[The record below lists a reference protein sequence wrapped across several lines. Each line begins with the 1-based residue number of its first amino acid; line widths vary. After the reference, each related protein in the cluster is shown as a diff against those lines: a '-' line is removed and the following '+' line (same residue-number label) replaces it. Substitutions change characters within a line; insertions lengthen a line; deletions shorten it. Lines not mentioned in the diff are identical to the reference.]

1 MDRDIP
7 HLAVRSRG
15 LLAALRDHT
24 FRSLKHRDY
33 RLYFLGQI
41 VSFTGSWMQNAALM
55 WLVFDAT
62 GDPIWPPLLLVAQV
76 GPTLVLGTWGGSL
89 ADRWPKR
96 RLVFTT
102 QSAFLGTALAL
113 IVLVAADRA
122 EPWLV
127 FALQVVNGLVQA
139 VDLPARLAFVPD
151 LVPRHD
157 LINAVSLNSL
167 VFNSA
172 RALGP
177 AFAGL
182 LFLLADAA
190 VGQGWVTG
198 SRPVTVGALWCFML
212 NALSYAAVLVALKR
226 IAATGAARPGR
237 EAGSTWDGFRYVL
250 ARPRLAALLGLT
262 GLLCAFG
269 WPTVSLFPAYTRYAL
284 GHAEKEY
291 SLLVSSLGSGALI
304 AALTTATF
312 GTVGRRGFFLTAGA
326 ALATVGLGLLAGAE
340 RLAAAGLAAGCLGF
354 GLILFL
360 STGQSAVQ
368 LSVSV
373 ETRGR
378 VMALW
383 AMTLSASAPAGH
395 LVAGVAATVWP
406 VRQVLAFLAA
416 GAALVGVGVLLLAVR
431 GWRRT

>member
-1 MDRDIP
+1 
-7 HLAVRSRG
+7 V
-15 LLAALRDHT
+15 AALADST
-24 FRSLKHRDY
+24 FRSLRHRDY

-62 GDPIWPPLLLVAQV
+62 GDPIWPPLLIVAQV
-76 GPTLVLGTWGGSL
+76 GPTLVLGTWGGAL
-89 ADRWPKR
+89 ADRLPKR
-96 RLVFTT
+96 RLIFLT
-102 QSAFLGTALAL
+102 QSGFLTSAVLMTALVAL
-113 IVLVAADRA
+113 DLAD
-122 EPWLV
+122 PWLV
-127 FALQVVNGLVQA
+127 FALQVGNGLVQS

-151 LVPRHD
+151 LVPRED

-177 AFAGL
+177 ALAGG
-182 LFLLADAA
+182 LFLLADLLLPP
-190 VGQGWVTG
+190 GG
-198 SRPVTVGALWCFML
+198 SPVTAGAIACFIL
-212 NALSYAAVLVALKR
+212 NALSYGAVLAALQY
-226 IAATGAARPGR
+226 ITATGAGRPGR

-250 ARPRLAALLGLT
+250 EHPRLAALLALT

-269 WPTVSLFPAYTRYAL
+269 WPTVSLFPAYTRLAL

-291 SLLVSSLGSGALI
+291 SLLVSALGSGALV

-312 GTVGRRGFFLTAGA
+312 GTIGRRGLFLVAGTVLSA
-326 ALATVGLGLLAGAE
+326 VGLGG
-340 RLAAAGLAAGCLGF
+340 LAAAQQFGPAALAAGCLGF

-368 LSVSV
+368 LSVSD

-395 LVAGVAATVWP
+395 LVAGAAATRWP
-406 VRQVLAFLAA
+406 VRDVLAVMALS
-416 GAALVGVGVLLLAVR
+416 AALVGVGMLILAAR
-431 GWRRT
+431 GWRRA